1 MKVCLI
7 PPGFVAGMY
16 HDIIPFLS
24 RLAPTTNGRYDA
36 VDLYNNLVLNK
47 ESLWTVVDDD
57 EKIMGIILTQLH
69 NYPQKKVFCIQYAAG
84 DGLDDCIDEALDIL
98 EKTAVRHGC
107 NSMQVMGRRGWVK
120 KLQSYDWKEEF
131 VIVSKDLKEDG

>member
-24 RLAPTTNGRYDA
+24 RLAPTTNGRYDD

-47 ESLWTVVDDD
+47 ESLWTVVNDDG
-57 EKIMGIILTQLH
+57 KIMGILLTDLQIF
-69 NYPQKKVFCIQYAAG
+69 PQKKVFCINYAAG
-84 DGLDDCIDEALDIL
+84 DGLDDCIDEVLSAM
-98 EKTAVRHGC
+98 EQTAIRHEC
-107 NSMQVMGRRGWVK
+107 DAMQVTGRRGWVK

-131 VIVSKDLKEDG
+131 VIVSKNL

>member
-24 RLAPTTNGRYDA
+24 RLAPTTNGRYDD
-36 VDLYNNLVLNK
+36 VDLYNNLLLNK
-47 ESLWTVVDDD
+47 ESLWTVVNTD
-57 EKIMGIILTQLH
+57 
-69 NYPQKKVFCIQYAAG
+69 
-84 DGLDDCIDEALDIL
+84 

-107 NSMQVMGRRGWVK
+107 DSMQVMGRRGWVK

-131 VIVSKDLKEDG
+131 VIVSKDLKEHG